1 MRKSGPGK
9 IPNLAPRTRGRSKS
23 ASTPL
28 DGYVAWLAS
37 QPVAELT
44 RRTYQRRVAAY
55 LAWLAQYPAEL
66 DASPLSDTFARDYAI
81 RDYKRHLKTSQKAAP
96 ASVNGTLAAIDH
108 FYRYLGLGPANVR
121 REQLP
126 STSPQAIAIDEQRR
140 FLRAVERSGRP
151 RDTAIALVVFYTGI
165 RLAECAALN
174 VDDVVISARRGA
186 VIVRAGKGDAYRE
199 VPLNTEVRQALSRW
213 LAERAGAHPDSP
225 TEALFLNRSGGR
237 LSARSIHEVLARLA
251 TEAGVQLSARILRH
265 TCLTG
270 LVRAGNDL
278 VMVAEIAGH
287 RRLETT
293 RRYSLPSTADREA
306 AMEARRIDY

>member
-96 ASVNGTLAAIDH
+96 ASVNGKLAAID
-108 FYRYLGLGPANVR
+108 
-121 REQLP
+121 Q
-126 STSPQAIAIDEQRR
+126 QRR

-213 LAERAGAHPDSP
+213 LAERAGTHLDSP